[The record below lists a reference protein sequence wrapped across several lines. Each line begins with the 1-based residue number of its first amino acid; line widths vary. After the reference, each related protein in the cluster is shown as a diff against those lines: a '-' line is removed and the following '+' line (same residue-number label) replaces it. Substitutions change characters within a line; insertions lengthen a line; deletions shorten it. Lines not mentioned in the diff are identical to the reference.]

1 MKRLPDQ
8 LLNLVTIKENY
19 NIGSGT
25 WMDSL
30 MEQNRRSRNKSMTE
44 DLEYSGDIISRKG
57 WI

>member
-8 LLNLVTIKENY
+8 LLKL
-19 NIGSGT
+19 IGA

-30 MEQNRRSRNKSMTE
+30 MEQNRKSRNKSMTE
-44 DLEYSGDIISRKG
+44 DLDYSGDIISRKG